1 MATRGRPRITEEPLT
16 SAERKKRWD
25 QRMRNVEGAELG
37 QPRRT
42 PIVVYLCDEAR
53 AVLRQERALARAAE
67 LPAVR
72 DSELIEGLLQRHA
85 ADTDRQDRP
94 GVSLEELRHRIDM
107 KEAAVQA
114 ARTDLAKYVPYP
126 VKRNRRTLLRIAD
139 LPRAQPTVPELAQEL
154 KRRSNTSSDS
164 MIARLVKDMGPLF
177 MYSMS
182 ERELLSKVRR
192 QIEAHIE
199 RLFAATG

>member
-1 MATRGRPRITEEPLT
+1 MT

-25 QRMRNVEGAELG
+25 LRMRNDEGKEPD

-42 PIVVYLCDEAR
+42 PVVVYLCEEAR
-53 AVLRQERALARAAE
+53 AVLRQERALAKAAE
-67 LPAVR
+67 LPAAR
-72 DSELIEGLLQRHA
+72 DSELVEGLLKLHA

-94 GVSLEELRHRIDM
+94 GVSLEQLKRHFEL

-114 ARTDLAKYVPYP
+114 ARADLARHVDHP

-139 LPRAQPTVPELAQEL
+139 LPRAQPTARELAQEL
-154 KRRSNTSSDS
+154 KRRNNTAGDGL
-164 MIARLVKDMGPLF
+164 IARLVRDLRPLF
-177 MYSMS
+177 MHAMA
-182 ERELLSKVRR
+182 EPELVGKLRR

-199 RLFAATG
+199 RLLGVTG